1 MVNNF
6 NHLYSYHL
14 FLTKV
19 YGYFKQRC
27 IPIDT
32 DSRDYTV
39 LFFTIPPPLKQPE
52 LITQLDTFSGDQETS
67 YAR

>member
-32 DSRDYTV
+32 DSRESNTPTP
-39 LFFTIPPPLKQPE
+39 FGIHET
-52 LITQLDTFSGDQETS
+52 ITQLDTFSGDQETS